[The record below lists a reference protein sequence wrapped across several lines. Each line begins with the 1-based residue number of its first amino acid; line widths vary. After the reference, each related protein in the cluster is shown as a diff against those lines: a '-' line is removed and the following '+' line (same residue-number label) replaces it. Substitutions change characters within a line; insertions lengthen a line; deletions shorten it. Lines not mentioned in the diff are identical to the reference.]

1 MSLHHTIL
9 RIRQYLQ
16 KKIVLHI
23 NFKRV
28 PWYLFQAIH
37 YLKWSDHFR
46 MFYSAGKVSAGPTRI
61 FSHRELQTCIHWL
74 SCSFQPWHTVPKMK
88 RVFSFFWLVF
98 FLRCGA
104 RLPGLIT
111 KFEKGRPFGFFLI
124 IKFCS
129 YSYKYFLLGND
140 FDHN

>member
-61 FSHRELQTCIHWL
+61 FTHTPGATDF
-74 SCSFQPWHTVPKMK
+74 CSFQPWHTVPKMK
-88 RVFSFFWLVF
+88 RVLSFFWLF
-98 FLRCGA
+98 FLKMQSEAAGFNYKIR
-104 RLPGLIT
+104 
-111 KFEKGRPFGFFLI
+111 KGMSVCFFLI

-140 FDHN
+140 FGHN

>member
-88 RVFSFFWLVF
+88 RVFSFFWLF
-98 FLRCGA
+98 FLKMQSEAAGFNYKIRKGTSVWFFFNNKI
-104 RLPGLIT
+104 LLI
-111 KFEKGRPFGFFLI
+111 FI
-124 IKFCS
+124 
-129 YSYKYFLLGND
+129 
-140 FDHN
+140 

>member
-1 MSLHHTIL
+1 MFPSSQTTGFRVQKIIHGIPAIQCSIHIVILHRNMSLHHTIL

-61 FSHRELQTCIHWL
+61 FTHREPQTCIHWL

-88 RVFSFFWLVF
+88 RVFSFFWLF
-98 FLRCGA
+98 FFKDAERGC
-104 RLPGLIT
+104 RV
-111 KFEKGRPFGFFLI
+111 
-124 IKFCS
+124 
-129 YSYKYFLLGND
+129 
-140 FDHN
+140 

>member
-1 MSLHHTIL
+1 MEYRRYNVQFTSSFYTEICP
-9 RIRQYLQ
+9 
-16 KKIVLHI
+16 I

-61 FSHRELQTCIHWL
+61 FTHREPQTCIHWL

-88 RVFSFFWLVF
+88 RVFSFFWLF
-98 FLRCGA
+98 FLKMQSEAAGFNYKIR
-104 RLPGLIT
+104 
-111 KFEKGRPFGFFLI
+111 KGMSVWFFLI

-140 FDHN
+140 FGHN

>member
-9 RIRQYLQ
+9 RIRQHLQ

-61 FSHRELQTCIHWL
+61 FTHTPGATDLHPLVKLFVSTMTHCTENETCL
-74 SCSFQPWHTVPKMK
+74 VSFDY
-88 RVFSFFWLVF
+88 F
-98 FLRCGA
+98 FLKMQSEAAGFNYKIR
-104 RLPGLIT
+104 
-111 KFEKGRPFGFFLI
+111 KGMSVWVFLI

-140 FDHN
+140 FGHN